1 MAKKKEEAGTMTKAD
16 AVRAAMAEGVEKPQD
31 ACEWIKS
38 KFDIDITPAHFSSYK
53 SGFKK
58 KESSPNGGRVS
69 AKGKAEGGIVD
80 NGSPVE
86 LARQVKQLVDKFGA
100 RNVQDMIGV
109 FTGD

>member
-1 MAKKKEEAGTMTKAD
+1 MAKKKEEAGSMTKAD
-16 AVRAAMAEGVEKPQD
+16 AVRAAIAEGVTKPQD
-31 ACEWIKS
+31 AVEWIKT
-38 KFDIDITPAHFSSYK
+38 KFDLDLTPAHFSSYK
-53 SGFKK
+53 SQQAKKEVVISSGGRK
-58 KESSPNGGRVS
+58 KESG
-69 AKGKAEGGIVD
+69 GGIVD